1 MCSHTE
7 PTLVLDPAM
16 LMDSTLSDEEG
27 SDYEYEYDENELET
41 SYLNIDLT
49 SSHGPIRPSRRRA
62 DLATESSSAA
72 ATSGR
77 SSVSIHPFR
86 NDENESALASTE
98 SDSSPADGFQILGL
112 HTHNPVVSY
121 QNQIFSCSWAD
132 QIGTELHFTRP
143 EPEPQLGPGPE
154 PEATATRVV
163 PLKLDKAFSLIAANS
178 VKILGRRANLI
189 SSTGPVQHLLYS
201 GDALD
206 VTGGTTRRVGLQTN
220 QALFLERLRSVKQ
233 ARGEIDTV
241 RTVFSLKRAQN
252 LEERL
257 RGWARTEEQLA
268 EIQQL
273 NDAAL
278 QGNSDAIAELE
289 NIYNQL
295 GARDPASFED
305 SFQQR

>member
-1 MCSHTE
+1 MYPHSE

-16 LMDSTLSDEEG
+16 LMDSTLPDEEG
-27 SDYEYEYDENELET
+27 SEYEYEYDENETET
-41 SYLNIDLT
+41 FYLNLDLT
-49 SSHGPIRPSRRRA
+49 SSHGPIRPPRRRA
-62 DLATESSSAA
+62 DLATDSSSAA
-72 ATSGR
+72 ATS
-77 SSVSIHPFR
+77 SLPSVSVHPPR
-86 NDENESALASTE
+86 SDENESALASTE
-98 SDSSPADGFQILGL
+98 SDNSPADGLQILGL

-121 QNQIFSCSWAD
+121 QNQIFSCSWAE

-143 EPEPQLGPGPE
+143 EPESQLAGPE
-154 PEATATRVV
+154 PDTAAARVA
-163 PLKLDKAFSLIAANS
+163 PLKLDKTFSLIAANS

-189 SSTGPVQHLLYS
+189 SSTGPVQHAFYS

-206 VTGGTTRRVGLQTN
+206 ATGEATRRVGPQTN
-220 QALFLERLRSVKQ
+220 QALFLERLRNIKQ
-233 ARGEIDTV
+233 AKGETDTV

-289 NIYNQL
+289 KIYNQL
-295 GARDPASFED
+295 GAQDPASFEE

>member
-1 MCSHTE
+1 MYPHSE

-16 LMDSTLSDEEG
+16 LMDSTLPDEEG
-27 SDYEYEYDENELET
+27 SDYEYEYDENETET
-41 SYLNIDLT
+41 FYLNLDLT
-49 SSHGPIRPSRRRA
+49 SSHGPIRPPRRRA
-62 DLATESSSAA
+62 DLAMDSSSAA
-72 ATSGR
+72 ATPGL
-77 SSVSIHPFR
+77 SSVSVHRPR
-86 NDENESALASTE
+86 SDENESALASTE
-98 SDSSPADGFQILGL
+98 SDNSPADGLQILGL

-121 QNQIFSCSWAD
+121 QNQVFSCSWAD
-132 QIGTELHFTRP
+132 QIGTELHFTHP
-143 EPEPQLGPGPE
+143 EPEPQPTGPE
-154 PEATATRVV
+154 PETAAARVV
-163 PLKLDKAFSLIAANS
+163 PLKLDKNVSLIAANS

-189 SSTGPVQHLLYS
+189 SSAGPVQHALYS

-206 VTGGTTRRVGLQTN
+206 MTGGATRKAGPQTN
-220 QALFLERLRSVKQ
+220 QALFLERLRSIKQ
-233 ARGEIDTV
+233 ARGETDTV

-273 NDAAL
+273 NNAAL

-295 GARDPASFED
+295 GAQDPASFEE
-305 SFQQR
+305 SLQQR